1 MINLLYVLGYFLY
14 NKKRIYVIKPLH
26 TVSSKPFSV
35 YTRLDTCYLSLFTM
49 YGTEYYTGNFVNV
62 QEAKDHIKEVV
73 KRYEDIGEL

>member
-1 MINLLYVLGYFLY
+1 
-14 NKKRIYVIKPLH
+14 
-26 TVSSKPFSV
+26 
-35 YTRLDTCYLSLFTM
+35 M